1 MNISK
6 HTIVASLLSSLLM
19 GCGGS
24 GGGGGS
30 STKDS
35 DRVLQYN
42 FDNIVSEFLGAD
54 IDYELTTGLQ
64 VNSGWNGETVKAY
77 NKQGVQVESFSITP
91 TMLASNT
98 CAQKPEPLNL
108 GKQGGPRFNIS
119 PIGSDGSRHVV
130 NFEGLPKKY
139 QPNFTDKCEYQNYN
153 LHGRY
158 IIGSSNEKLTDLG
171 DKEEIVNPTDLV
183 SLDDMSRL
191 LSLSIPNL
199 EKPFSKYMSRKV
211 NMSDHEF
218 IVNNDSGA
226 VRVFDTD
233 LNQYVNLDGTKNIQW
248 QFYGENYLI
257 SSFLRTKVV
266 VYDIENRKLID
277 GASFNVI
284 ANFEAKLEDL
294 ADQEIVT
301 SYGIFPDSINVKGL
315 PFKFVYD
322 KPENENKVYVLKQG
336 VWVIASD
343 GEPEQLPVLTTF
355 FDNLKGNVSQFDYD
369 LTNDNFYATY
379 KLSGGGFTVKTSTLD
394 KLMSTPNIDD
404 IDDIKIITGFPD
416 EKTGIQKIN
425 GSVVVKSRNVDYTL
439 NKRTDTFYMI
449 KDNDKSRLGG
459 ISTDNMKSIEASSH
473 N

>member
-30 STKDS
+30 STTDS

-42 FDNIVSEFLGAD
+42 FDNIASEFLGAD

-64 VNSGWNGETVKAY
+64 FNSGWNGETVKAY

-91 TMLASNT
+91 TILASNT

-139 QPNFTDKCEYQNYN
+139 QPNFTDKCEYQNYS

-191 LSLSIPNL
+191 LSVSIPNL
-199 EKPFSKYMSRKV
+199 EEPLSKYVSRKV

-233 LNQYVNLDGTKNIQW
+233 LNQYVNLDGTKGKKW
-248 QFYGENYLI
+248 QFYGNNYLI
-257 SSFLRTKVV
+257 STFIGGSVY
-266 VYDIENRKLID
+266 VYDIKNKQLID
-277 GASFNVI
+277 DASFEV
-284 ANFEAKLEDL
+284 AVNFKASIKDL
-294 ADQEIVT
+294 ADDKIVI
-301 SYGIFPDSINVKGL
+301 SYGIFPDENNVKGL

-322 KPENENKVYVLKQG
+322 KANTENKVYVLKQG
-336 VWVIASD
+336 EWVIASEEAD
-343 GEPEQLPVLTTF
+343 RLPLLTVYF
-355 FDNLKGNVSQFDYD
+355 ASLKSGDVSQFDYD

-379 KLSGGGFTVKTSTLD
+379 NLSGGGFTVKVSTLE
-394 KLMSTPNIDD
+394 KLISTGNIDG
-404 IDDIKIITGFPD
+404 IADIKIITGFPD

>member
-42 FDNIVSEFLGAD
+42 FDNIVSEFLGAG
-54 IDYELTTGLQ
+54 IDYKLTTGQ
-64 VNSGWNGETVKAY
+64 VNSASDQDTVKAY

-98 CAQKPEPLNL
+98 CAQQPEPLNL
-108 GKQGGPRFNIS
+108 EKGSSRFNIS
-119 PIGSDGSRHVV
+119 PIGSDGSRRVV
-130 NFEGLPKKY
+130 NFKNLPKKY
-139 QPNFTDKCEYQNYN
+139 QPNFTDKCEYQNYS

-171 DKEEIVNPTDLV
+171 ENEEVVNPTDLV
-183 SLDDMSRL
+183 SLADMSRL

-199 EKPFSKYMSRKV
+199 EKPLSKYMSREV

-218 IVNNDSGA
+218 IVNKDSGA

-284 ANFEAKLEDL
+284 ANFGAKLEDL

-336 VWVIASD
+336 VWVIATD
-343 GEPEQLPVLTTF
+343 GEPDQLPVLTTF

-404 IDDIKIITGFPD
+404 IDDIDDIKIITGFPD
-416 EKTGIQKIN
+416 EKIGIQKIN
-425 GSVVVKSRNVDYTL
+425 GSVVVKSHKRDQ

-449 KDNDKSRLGG
+449 KDNDKSPLGG
-459 ISTDNMKSIEASSH
+459 ISTENMKSIEASSH